1 MEETGRDW
9 RRERILFQR
18 SGDALAQTAQGS
30 GEITMPRVVQEPWGC
45 DTWGCGRWAWRDG
58 LGSDWVISEVSSNLN
73 GSDSMIL
80 FREMVSGHGG
90 DGLMVALGDLR
101 GLFQLKLCL

>member
-1 MEETGRDW
+1 
-9 RRERILFQR
+9 
-18 SGDALAQTAQGS
+18 
-30 GEITMPRVVQEPWGC
+30 
-45 DTWGCGRWAWRDG
+45 
-58 LGSDWVISEVSSNLN
+58 VISEVSSNLN